1 MAGNKIKI
9 FKTDQKVKAVTMLFC
24 GVVMGKDE
32 PSGDGLCLHSA
43 GDKGLGSVGSTALHG
58 WGRIRLVLSFF
69 ENEEDLKSQ
78 VKKTLPRE
86 GTNQ

>member
-32 PSGDGLCLHSA
+32 PSGAGLCLHSA
-43 GDKGLGSVGSTALHG
+43 GDKGLGSVGSTALH
-58 WGRIRLVLSFF
+58 
-69 ENEEDLKSQ
+69 
-78 VKKTLPRE
+78 
-86 GTNQ
+86 